1 MPGSA
6 TRITVPC
13 SAMWWG
19 IACVTDPT
27 IGRTE
32 HVVVIAHLS
41 DTHLDG
47 SRHRFDRVKAVMDY
61 LNALP
66 YDLYAVLVTGDVADH
81 GLTEEYE
88 QARDVLTSRH
98 PLLACPGNHDARS
111 PFREVLLKEPAGDAP
126 VNQAYRTASA
136 MFALCDSSIP
146 GQDDGRLSDE
156 THAWLTAQ
164 LEITPSEVPVFV
176 AFHHPP
182 LPLQAGPIDAIRL
195 SGEDRLAEL
204 VTRHRNVVAVLCG
217 HAHSPAATTFAD
229 RPLLVAPGIVS
240 TLRMPWEY
248 IGAGWHIDYEV
259 PPAVAFHALDDLG
272 RVTTHY
278 RLTV

>member
-1 MPGSA
+1 MA
-6 TRITVPC
+6 RIPPP
-13 SAMWWG
+13 S
-19 IACVTDPT
+19 
-27 IGRTE
+27 GRTE

-47 SRHRFDRVKAVMDY
+47 SRHRFDRVQAVMDY

-66 YDLYAVLVTGDVADH
+66 HDLDAVLVTGDVADH
-81 GLTEEYE
+81 GSTDEYE
-88 QARDVLTSRH
+88 QAREVFTSRH
-98 PLLACPGNHDARS
+98 PLVACPGNHDARS
-111 PFREVLLKEPAGDAP
+111 AFREVLLNEPAGDAP

-156 THAWLTAQ
+156 TLAWLTAQ
-164 LEITPSEVPVFV
+164 LEITPSEIPAFV

-182 LPLQAGPIDAIRL
+182 VSLQAGPIDAIRL
-195 SGEDRLAEL
+195 FAEDGLADL
-204 VTRHRNVVAVLCG
+204 VIRHPNVVAILCG
-217 HAHSPAATTFAD
+217 HAHSPAATTFAG

-248 IGAGWHIDYEV
+248 TGAGWHIDYV
-259 PPAVAFHALDDLG
+259 SPPAVAFHVLDDLG
-272 RVTTHY
+272 RLTTHY
-278 RLTV
+278 RLNV

>member
-1 MPGSA
+1 
-6 TRITVPC
+6 
-13 SAMWWG
+13 MWWG

-66 YDLYAVLVTGDVADH
+66 YDLDAVLVTGDVADH

-156 THAWLTAQ
+156 TQPGSPHSSRSPHPRFQ
-164 LEITPSEVPVFV
+164 SSSPSITRRCRCKRDQSTRSASQAKIVLPS
-176 AFHHPP
+176 
-182 LPLQAGPIDAIRL
+182 
-195 SGEDRLAEL
+195 
-204 VTRHRNVVAVLCG
+204 
-217 HAHSPAATTFAD
+217 
-229 RPLLVAPGIVS
+229 
-240 TLRMPWEY
+240 
-248 IGAGWHIDYEV
+248 
-259 PPAVAFHALDDLG
+259 
-272 RVTTHY
+272 
-278 RLTV
+278 